1 VPITQ
6 KTENALKASL
16 DMSSRRTAGF
26 ERPPTGELISAEA
39 DGAHVQVLHAPVLM
53 PAVEEAVDALLSSLA
68 AASPNANL
76 DLVRRAAL
84 FAVAAHGADMRR
96 SGEPY
101 VLHPIAVAAILARI
115 QLDAETIAGA
125 LLHDVVEDTTVSLE
139 QIEAAFGVRIARLVD
154 GVSKLGRIP
163 WTIDDA
169 ESVGSREKAQQA
181 ENLRKMFLAMVDDIG
196 VVLIKLADRLHNMR
210 TLDALPPEKQ
220 IRIAVQTLEIYAP
233 LANRLGIWQFKSEL
247 EDLAFQYTHPEAF
260 QALKHEFEK
269 RARDSAP
276 YIEQVKDEL
285 LDTLREAGI
294 EAEITGRTKHIYS
307 IYCKMMLKRRNLDE
321 IYDVIGLRILVT
333 DRKDCYGA
341 LGVVHA
347 RWHPLPGE
355 FDDYIATPKD
365 SMYQSLHT
373 AVVGPGGHPI
383 EIQIRSREMHRIAE
397 HGVAAHWRYKEGGRP
412 DARIEAKVAWL
423 RQLMEWRDQVADAE
437 EFVESL
443 KSDVFKE
450 QIYVFTPAGDI
461 IELPAGATPVDFA
474 YRIHTEVGHQCVGA
488 KINDQLVPLDYR
500 LQNGQVV
507 KIVTSRARTGPNRD
521 WLLSSSDY
529 VTTAS
534 AREKIRRW
542 FRSQERDENIVQGR
556 EILERELR
564 RMSVE
569 LKPDDLLKAFPQYP
583 KLDDLLAA
591 IGYGALPA
599 QRIAVRLAQHRE
611 QDVLTPAPNILVPR
625 TPPRLQVMGVGDL
638 LTNLAMCCRPVNGD
652 PIVGY
657 VTRGRGVTV
666 HREDCPN
673 VINVSE
679 PERIVPVAWGDQGE
693 ETFAVTIQVKAW
705 DRVGLLKD
713 VSTVLADER
722 VNILSVV
729 TTTHDDRTVT
739 LFATVEVEGIDQLS
753 MILRKL
759 EGVREVYEVRR
770 DTGAHPARAASS

>member
-1 VPITQ
+1 MNP
-6 KTENALKASL
+6 EEPLKATLAVSPKRSAAIERAPVVSATEPAVDGPADAHITVRPLSPRIEEAIASL
-16 DMSSRRTAGF
+16 LAVISANSPTANLELVERTAHF
-26 ERPPTGELISAEA
+26 AIS
-39 DGAHVQVLHAPVLM
+39 
-53 PAVEEAVDALLSSLA
+53 
-68 AASPNANL
+68 
-76 DLVRRAAL
+76 
-84 FAVAAHGADMRR
+84 AHGADQRK

-101 VLHPIAVAAILARI
+101 VMHPIAVAAILAEI
-115 QLDAETIAGA
+115 HLDAETIAGA
-125 LLHDVVEDTTVSLE
+125 LLHDVIEDTAVTLD
-139 QIEAAFGVRIARLVD
+139 QIETDFGPRVARLVD

-163 WTIDDA
+163 WTRDDA
-169 ESVGSREKAQQA
+169 DSASSREKAHQA

-210 TLDALPPEKQ
+210 TLEALPPEKQ
-220 IRIAVQTLEIYAP
+220 VRIAHQTLEIFAP

-247 EDLAFQYTHPEAF
+247 EDLAFRYTNPVAYRT
-260 QALKHEFEK
+260 LTLEFEK
-269 RARDSAP
+269 RARDAAP
-276 YIEQVKDEL
+276 YIEQVKTEL
-285 LDTLREAGI
+285 LETLRDAGI
-294 EAEITGRTKHIYS
+294 EAEITGRTKHIFS
-307 IYCKMMLKRRNLDE
+307 IYRKMLAKRRSMDE
-321 IYDVIGLRILVT
+321 IYDVIGLRVLVN

-397 HGVAAHWRYKEGGRP
+397 HGVAAHWRYKEGVRS
-412 DARIEAKVAWL
+412 DARVEAKVAWL
-423 RQLMEWRDQVADAE
+423 RQLLEWRDQVADAE

-507 KIVTSRARTGPNRD
+507 KINTSRSRTGPNRD
-521 WLLSSSDY
+521 WLLSSSEY

-542 FRSQERDENIVQGR
+542 FRGQERDVNIAQGK

-569 LKPDDLLKAFPQYP
+569 LKPDELLKAFPQYP

-591 IGYGALPA
+591 IGYGAVPS
-599 QRIAVRLAQHRE
+599 QRIAVRLAQHPE
-611 QDVLTPAPNILVPR
+611 QEALLTAPSVQAPHA
-625 TPPRLQVMGVGDL
+625 PPRLQVMGVGDL
-638 LTNLAMCCRPVNGD
+638 MTNLAVCCHPMNGD
-652 PIVGY
+652 RIIGF

-673 VINVSE
+673 ILNISE
-679 PERIVPVAWGDQGE
+679 PERLVSVTWGSHGE
-693 ETFAVTIQVKAW
+693 ETFPVTIQVKAW

-713 VSTVLADER
+713 VSTLLADER
-722 VNILSVV
+722 VNILSVL
-729 TTTHDDRTVT
+729 TNTHDDRSVT
-739 LFATVEVEGIDQLS
+739 LFATVEVEGVGQLS
-753 MILRKL
+753 TILRKL
-759 EGVREVYEVRR
+759 EGVREVYEVHR
-770 DTGAHPARAASS
+770 DASPPKSRAGAD

>member
-1 VPITQ
+1 
-6 KTENALKASL
+6 
-16 DMSSRRTAGF
+16 
-26 ERPPTGELISAEA
+26 
-39 DGAHVQVLHAPVLM
+39 M
-53 PAVEEAVDALLSSLA
+53 PSTVEDCLDALLDTIATSSP
-68 AASPNANL
+68 SANL
-76 DLVRRAAL
+76 DLVKRAAL
-84 FAVAAHGADMRR
+84 VAVEAHGGEVRR

-101 VLHPIAVAAILARI
+101 ILHPIAVASILARI
-115 QLDAETIAGA
+115 QLDTETIAAA
-125 LLHDVVEDTTVSLE
+125 LLHDVIEDTPVSLE
-139 QIEAAFGVRIARLVD
+139 RIESEFGARVARLVD
-154 GVSKLGRIP
+154 GVTKLGRIP
-163 WTIDDA
+163 WTTDDG
-169 ESVGSREKAQQA
+169 ETPGSREKTQQA

-220 IRIAVQTLEIYAP
+220 MRIAQQTLEIYAP

-247 EDLAFQYTHPEAF
+247 EDLAFRYINPEAYATL
-260 QALKHEFEK
+260 QREFEQ
-269 RARDSAP
+269 RGRNSAP
-276 YIEQVKDEL
+276 YIEQLKAEL
-285 LDTLREAGI
+285 EAELREAGI
-294 EAEITGRTKHIYS
+294 EAQITGRTKHIYS
-307 IYCKMMLKRRNLDE
+307 IYRKMLSKRRSIDE
-321 IYDVIGLRILVT
+321 IYDVIGLRILVN

-373 AVVGPGGHPI
+373 AVVGPGGHVI
-383 EIQIRSREMHRIAE
+383 EIQIRSWEMHRIAE
-397 HGVAAHWRYKEGGRP
+397 HGVAAHWRYKEGSRS
-412 DARIEAKVAWL
+412 DARVEAKIAWL

-488 KINDQLVPLDYR
+488 KINDQLVPLDYH

-507 KIVTSRARTGPNRD
+507 KILTSRSKTGPNRD
-521 WLLSSSDY
+521 WLLSSSEY

-542 FRSQERDENIVQGR
+542 FRSQEREENIAQGR

-564 RMSVE
+564 RLSVD

-591 IGYGALPA
+591 IGYGALSS
-599 QRIAVRLAQHRE
+599 QRIAVRLTQQDE
-611 QDVLTPAPNILVPR
+611 KDVLAPAANIAVPR

-638 LTNLAMCCRPVNGD
+638 LTNLATCCKPVNGD
-652 PIVGY
+652 NIVGF

-666 HREDCPN
+666 HRDDCSNIMN
-673 VINVSE
+673 VTE
-679 PERIVPVAWGDQGE
+679 PERLVPVTWGDHGE
-693 ETFAVTIQVKAW
+693 ETFPVTVQVKAW

-713 VSTVLADER
+713 VSTILADER
-722 VNILSVV
+722 VNIVSVL

-739 LFATVEVEGIDQLS
+739 LYATVEVEGIGQLS
-753 MILRKL
+753 KILQKL

-770 DTGAHPARAASS
+770 QTTAAPAQPAAT

>member
-1 VPITQ
+1 MLAEVARARSAIPGHDGQPAEIC
-6 KTENALKASL
+6 NALDHLVQSISAASPAASL
-16 DMSSRRTAGF
+16 D
-26 ERPPTGELISAEA
+26 I
-39 DGAHVQVLHAPVLM
+39 V
-53 PAVEEAVDALLSSLA
+53 
-68 AASPNANL
+68 N
-76 DLVRRAAL
+76 RAAQL
-84 FAVAAHGADMRR
+84 AIEAHDGDVRR

-101 VLHPIAVAAILARI
+101 VMHPIAVATILAQM
-115 QLDAETIAGA
+115 QLDVETIAGA
-125 LLHDVVEDTTVSLE
+125 LLHDVIEDTPVTLE
-139 QIEAAFGVRIARLVD
+139 RIESEFGERVARLVD
-154 GVSKLGRIP
+154 GVTKLGRIP
-163 WTIDDA
+163 LTADDIENA
-169 ESVGSREKAQQA
+169 GSREKAQQA

-210 TLDALPPEKQ
+210 TLDALPPQKQ
-220 IRIAVQTLEIYAP
+220 ARIAHQTLEIFAP

-247 EDLAFQYTHPEAF
+247 EDIAFRYINPEAYD
-260 QALKHEFEK
+260 ALSREFEQ

-276 YIEQVKDEL
+276 YIEEVKAEL
-285 LDTLREAGI
+285 LETLREAGI
-294 EAEITGRTKHIYS
+294 DAEITGRTKHIYS
-307 IYCKMMLKRRNLDE
+307 IYRKMLSKGRSIDE
-321 IYDVIGLRILVT
+321 IYDVIGLRVLVN

-373 AVVGPGGHPI
+373 AVVGPGGHAI
-383 EIQIRSREMHRIAE
+383 EIQIRSWEMHRTAE
-397 HGVAAHWRYKEGGRP
+397 HGVAAHWRYKEGSRS

-488 KINDQLVPLDYR
+488 KVNDQLVPLDYR

-507 KIVTSRARTGPNRD
+507 KILTSRSKSGPNRD
-521 WLLSSSDY
+521 WLLSSSEY

-542 FRSQERDENIVQGR
+542 FRSQERDENIAQGR

-564 RMSVE
+564 RLSVE

-583 KLDDLLAA
+583 KLEDLLAA
-591 IGYGALPA
+591 IGYGAISS
-599 QRIAVRLAQHRE
+599 QRIAVRLAQHGE
-611 QDVLTPAPNILVPR
+611 QEVLLPAANIQAPR
-625 TPPRLQVMGVGDL
+625 TPPRVQVMGVGDL
-638 LTNLAMCCRPVNGD
+638 LTNVATCCRPVNGD
-652 PIVGY
+652 PIVGF
-657 VTRGRGVTV
+657 VTRGRGITV
-666 HREDCPN
+666 HRADCPN
-673 VINVSE
+673 MANVAE
-679 PERIVPVAWGDQGE
+679 PERLVPVTWGDHGE
-693 ETFAVTIQVKAW
+693 ATFPVTVQIKAW

-713 VSTVLADER
+713 VSTVLADEK
-722 VNILSVV
+722 VNIISVL

-739 LFATVEVEGIDQLS
+739 LYATVEVEGVGQLS
-753 MILRKL
+753 TILQKL

-770 DTGAHPARAASS
+770 ETSSGTARSAVN

>member
-1 VPITQ
+1 MAT
-6 KTENALKASL
+6 
-16 DMSSRRTAGF
+16 RR
-26 ERPPTGELISAEA
+26 S
-39 DGAHVQVLHAPVLM
+39 
-53 PAVEEAVDALLSSLA
+53 
-68 AASPNANL
+68 
-76 DLVRRAAL
+76 
-84 FAVAAHGADMRR
+84 AVAATDSPSAPLLHEVAAGAPEPVSPVDGAQMVEDAITALLVDVKAFSPSANLALVERAARFAAEAHSADVRR

-101 VLHPIAVAAILARI
+101 VIHPIAVASILARI
-115 QLDAETIAGA
+115 QLDGETLAGA
-125 LLHDVVEDTTVSLE
+125 LLHDVVEDTPVPLS
-139 QIEAAFGVRIARLVD
+139 QIEAEFGPRVARLVD

-163 WTIDDA
+163 WTLDDA
-169 ESVGSREKAQQA
+169 AAGGSREQAHQA

-210 TLDALPPEKQ
+210 TLGALRPDKQ
-220 IRIAVQTLEIYAP
+220 KRIALQTLEIYAP

-247 EDLAFQYTHPEAF
+247 EDLAFRYINPDAF
-260 QALKHEFEK
+260 FQLHNEFEK

-276 YIEQVKDEL
+276 YIQTVKQEL
-285 LDTLREAGI
+285 LQSLRDAGI

-307 IYCKMMLKRRNLDE
+307 IYRKMNLKRRQMDE
-321 IYDVIGLRILVT
+321 IYDVIGIRVLVS

-347 RWHPLPGE
+347 KWHPLPGE

-373 AVVGPGGHPI
+373 AVIGPEGHVV

-397 HGVAAHWRYKEGGRP
+397 HGVAAHWRYKEGSKS
-412 DARIEAKVAWL
+412 DARADAKVAWL

-437 EFVESL
+437 EFVESM

-450 QIYVFTPAGDI
+450 QIYVFTPAGDV

-488 KINDQLVPLDYR
+488 KVNDQLVPLDYR

-507 KIVTSRARTGPNRD
+507 KILTSRTRTGPNRD
-521 WLLSSSDY
+521 WLLSSSEY

-542 FRSQERDENIVQGR
+542 FRSQERDENITQGK
-556 EILERELR
+556 EILEREMR
-564 RMSVE
+564 RLSVE
-569 LKPDDLLKAFPQYP
+569 VKPDELLKAFPQYP
-583 KLDDLLAA
+583 KMDDLLAA
-591 IGYGALPA
+591 IGYGAVPA
-599 QRIAVRLAQHRE
+599 QRIAVRLANQNEHE
-611 QDVLTPAPNILVPR
+611 TLLQTNDVQAPR

-652 PIVGY
+652 PIIGY

-666 HREDCPN
+666 HRTDCPN
-673 VINVSE
+673 MQNISE
-679 PERIVPVAWGDQGE
+679 PERLVPVGWGGQSED
-693 ETFAVTIQVKAW
+693 TFPVTMRVKAW

-713 VSTVLADER
+713 VSTVLADQR
-722 VNILSVV
+722 VNILSVN
-729 TTTHDDRTVT
+729 TNTHDDRTVT
-739 LFATVEVEGIDQLS
+739 LFATVEVEGIGQLS
-753 MILRKL
+753 TLLQKL

-770 DTGAHPARAASS
+770 EAGSSGPQRAKDQ

>member
-1 VPITQ
+1 
-6 KTENALKASL
+6 
-16 DMSSRRTAGF
+16 MSPRRSAKS
-26 ERPPTGELISAEA
+26 ER
-39 DGAHVQVLHAPVLM
+39 AP
-53 PAVEEAVDALLSSLA
+53 AKSSLA
-68 AASPNANL
+68 QRDDPQPSPSAAAETLPNDVDGALDALFSTIATSSPAASL
-76 DLVRRAAL
+76 EIVERAAQL
-84 FAVAAHGADMRR
+84 AIEAHRLMLRR

-101 VLHPIAVAAILARI
+101 VLHPIAVATILARM
-115 QLDAETIAGA
+115 QLDTETIAAA
-125 LLHDVVEDTTVSLE
+125 LLHDVIEDTPISLE
-139 QIEAAFGVRIARLVD
+139 RIEAEFGGRVARLVD
-154 GVSKLGRIP
+154 GVTKLGRIP
-163 WTIDDA
+163 WTTEDA
-169 ESVGSREKAQQA
+169 ESPGSREKAQQA

-210 TLDALPPEKQ
+210 TLDALPPDKQ
-220 IRIAVQTLEIYAP
+220 LRIAQQTLEIYAP

-247 EDLAFQYTHPEAF
+247 EDLAFRYLNPDAYM
-260 QALKHEFEK
+260 ALQREFEL
-269 RARDSAP
+269 RGRNSAP
-276 YIEQVKDEL
+276 YIEQLMKELADE
-285 LDTLREAGI
+285 LREAGI
-294 EAEITGRTKHIYS
+294 EAQIAGRTKHIYS
-307 IYCKMMLKRRNLDE
+307 IYRKMLSKRRSMDE
-321 IYDVIGLRILVT
+321 IYDVIGLRILVN

-373 AVVGPGGHPI
+373 AVVGPGGHAI
-383 EIQIRSREMHRIAE
+383 EIQIRSWEMHRIAE
-397 HGVAAHWRYKEGGRP
+397 HGVAAHWRYKEGSRS
-412 DARIEAKVAWL
+412 DARVEAKIAWL

-488 KINDQLVPLDYR
+488 KVNDQLVPLDYR

-507 KIVTSRARTGPNRD
+507 KILTSRSKTGPNRD
-521 WLLSSSDY
+521 WLLSSSEY

-542 FRSQERDENIVQGR
+542 FRSQEREENIAQGR

-564 RMSVE
+564 RLSVD

-591 IGYGALPA
+591 IGYGALSS
-599 QRIAVRLAQHRE
+599 QRIAVRLTQQDE
-611 QDVLTPAPNILVPR
+611 KDVLAPATNIQVPR

-638 LTNLAMCCRPVNGD
+638 LTNLATCCKPVNGD
-652 PIVGY
+652 AIVGF

-666 HREDCPN
+666 HRADCPN
-673 VINVSE
+673 IANVAE
-679 PERIVPVAWGDQGE
+679 PERVVPVTWGDHGE
-693 ETFAVTIQVKAW
+693 ETFPVTVQVKAW

-713 VSTVLADER
+713 VSTILADER
-722 VNILSVV
+722 VNIVNVL

-739 LFATVEVEGIDQLS
+739 LYATVEVEGIGQLS
-753 MILRKL
+753 KILQKL

-770 DTGAHPARAASS
+770 QTSAAPAQTTVT

>member
-1 VPITQ
+1 MAP
-6 KTENALKASL
+6 K
-16 DMSSRRTAGF
+16 R
-26 ERPPTGELISAEA
+26 SAESDRA
-39 DGAHVQVLHAPVLM
+39 ILAAPALLEPP
-53 PAVEEAVDALLSSLA
+53 PALLELRPRAACPAAVCEAVATLLETLHVSSP
-68 AASPNANL
+68 SANL
-76 DLVRRAAL
+76 ELVSRAADL
-84 FAVAAHGADMRR
+84 AIEAHGADIRK

-101 VLHPIAVAAILARI
+101 VLHPIEVATILARM
-115 QLDAETIAGA
+115 QLDAETIAAA
-125 LLHDVVEDTTVSLE
+125 LLHDIIEDTPVSLE
-139 QIEAAFGVRIARLVD
+139 RIEEDFGPRVARLVD
-154 GVSKLGRIP
+154 GVTKLGRIP
-163 WTIDDA
+163 WTTDEA
-169 ESVGSREKAQQA
+169 EHAGSREKAQQA

-210 TLDALPPEKQ
+210 TLDALPPDKQ
-220 IRIAVQTLEIYAP
+220 QRIALQTLEIYAP

-247 EDLAFQYTHPEAF
+247 EDLAFSYLNPSAHHALERELDQHGQSAAPE
-260 QALKHEFEK
+260 
-269 RARDSAP
+269 
-276 YIEQVKDEL
+276 IEQVKQEL
-285 LDTLREAGI
+285 QEVLREAGI

-307 IYCKMMLKRRNLDE
+307 IYRKMKSKGRALDE
-321 IYDVIGLRILVT
+321 IYDVIGLRVLVN

-347 RWHPLPGE
+347 RWHPIPGE

-373 AVVGPGGHPI
+373 AVVGPGGRPI
-383 EIQIRSREMHRIAE
+383 EIQIRSWEMHRIAE
-397 HGVAAHWRYKEGGRP
+397 HGVAAHWRYKEGSRA
-412 DARIEAKVAWL
+412 DARVEAKVAWL

-474 YRIHTEVGHQCVGA
+474 YRIHTEIGHQCVGA

-507 KIVTSRARTGPNRD
+507 KILTSRTKTGPNRD
-521 WLLSSSDY
+521 WLLSSSEY

-542 FRSQERDENIVQGR
+542 FRSQERDENIAQGK

-564 RMSVE
+564 RLSVE
-569 LKPDDLLKAFPQYP
+569 FKPDELLKAFPQYP

-591 IGYGALPA
+591 IGYGAISS
-599 QRIAVRLAQHRE
+599 QRIAVRLAQHRVRE
-611 QDVLTPAPNILVPR
+611 VLTPAEHVQAPR

-638 LTNLAMCCRPVNGD
+638 LTNLATCCRPVNGD
-652 PIVGY
+652 AIIGF
-657 VTRGRGVTV
+657 VTRGRGITV

-673 VINVSE
+673 IRNVTE
-679 PERIVPVAWGDQGE
+679 PERLVPVTWGDHGE
-693 ETFAVTIQVKAW
+693 ETFPVTVQVQAW

-722 VNILSVV
+722 VNIVNV
-729 TTTHDDRTVT
+729 TTTTHDDRTVT
-739 LFATVEVEGIDQLS
+739 LYATIEVEGIGQLS
-753 MILRKL
+753 TILQKL
-759 EGVREVYEVRR
+759 ESIREVYEVRR
-770 DTGAHPARAASS
+770 EAGAPIRVSNG